1 MLHKPMCMLGRVL
14 ILAAALVLS
23 AQASDGAPSGQRTQD
38 GTTVVGRVK
47 GGFRIAA
54 YGKALTMTA
63 PPGWRV
69 LLCTEL
75 PLDAHVVCNAPDG
88 KQAASI
94 NLWDASRAAAVT
106 HSAKQATPEAYLRSL
121 RRSRDPDIQMRRDG
135 EIKLANGRR
144 VPVWRFHSN
153 YWGER
158 LYVTVPAGAT
168 VVSVEVGATSAGLP
182 LRETLRTLLESY
194 RPNQAMD

>member
-1 MLHKPMCMLGRVL
+1 MLGRTL
-14 ILAAALVLS
+14 ILAVALALSVQAAGG
-23 AQASDGAPSGQRTQD
+23 ASSGQRTQD
-38 GTTVVGRVK
+38 GTTIVGRVR

-54 YGKALTMTA
+54 YGAALTMTA

-69 LLCTEL
+69 LLCTEQ

-94 NLWDASRAAAVT
+94 NIWDASRAAAVT
-106 HSAKQATPEAYLRSL
+106 HSAKQARPEAYLRSL
-121 RRSRDPDIQMRRDG
+121 RRSRDPDIQMKRDG
-135 EIKLANGRR
+135 EIKLTNGRR
-144 VPVWRFHSN
+144 VPVWRFYSG

-158 LYVTVPAGAT
+158 LYVTVPAGAA

-182 LRETLRTLLESY
+182 LRETLRALLESY
-194 RPNQAMD
+194 RPN